1 MREDSVGDMKGRGRV
16 NHRRQISGAGKRAIA
31 DANPSAYL
39 SPKDLADRWRC
50 SRPTVSRIAE
60 RAGLSR
66 FFLGEGRNGV
76 VRYLR
81 KEVEAYE
88 ESRRIQG

>member
-1 MREDSVGDMKGRGRV
+1 MKSR
-16 NHRRQISGAGKRAIA
+16 AKKRSTTGMWGVP
-31 DANPSAYL
+31 DANGSAYL

-66 FFLGEGRNGV
+66 FFLGEGRNGAI
-76 VRYLR
+76 RYLR
-81 KEVEAYE
+81 KEIEAYE
-88 ESRRIQG
+88 ESRRIRD